1 MKKVFFVI
9 STLNSGG
16 IENYLLR
23 FLKHYD
29 GKFEIYIICKSS
41 CEGELK
47 KSYMD
52 LKNIRFY
59 KGSLSYLN
67 PIPFL
72 LFIRYINSIEP
83 NAICDFTGNFAG
95 IPLFLAKLARVPTRI
110 AFYRGSTN
118 RFKEKLFNKLYNNIM
133 KRLVEYSATSIL
145 SNSQAAF
152 QYFFKDTYSEDNR
165 FHVIYN
171 GINSKEFLRN
181 KENLRVSLNISSNK
195 FVVAHVGR
203 FDPSK
208 NHTTIIR
215 VIQKVLSIDD
225 SFVFILCGKNVDKE
239 LVHFVE
245 NNNLYEN
252 VKLLGYTNEVIK
264 ILNTADCFYFPSI
277 TEGQPNA
284 LIEALIKGLPFVTSN
299 IAPILEVI
307 PFEFRSQTVD
317 TNDIDQATHKLL
329 EIKNSPALQTDLNI
343 SEWAIKKFDSDK
355 LFTMFYN
362 EISK

>member
-1 MKKVFFVI
+1 MKKLVFVVT
-9 STLNSGG
+9 SLNSGG

-23 FLKHYD
+23 FLRNYD
-29 GKFEIYIICKSS
+29 GEFNIYIICKSS
-41 CEGELK
+41 CKGELK
-47 KSYMD
+47 KSYME
-52 LKNIRFY
+52 LKNIHFY
-59 KGSLSYLN
+59 EGGLSYLN

-83 NAICDFTGNFAG
+83 DAICDFTGNFAG
-95 IPLFLAKLARVPTRI
+95 IPLFLAKIARVPTRI

-118 RFKEKLFNKLYNNIM
+118 RFKESAFNKIYNDIM
-133 KRLVEYSATSIL
+133 KYLVCYSATSIL

-152 QYFFKDTYSEDNR
+152 QYFFKDIYNKDSR

-171 GINSKEFLRN
+171 GINSKEFLRD
-181 KENLRVSLNISSNK
+181 KQDLRLSLNISPNK

-203 FDPSK
+203 FDRSK
-208 NHTTIIR
+208 NHSTIIR
-215 VIQKVLSIDD
+215 VIQKVVSIDD

-239 LVHFVE
+239 LISFVE
-245 NNNLYEN
+245 DNNLYEN
-252 VKLLGYTNEVIK
+252 VKLLGYTSEVIK

-317 TNDIDQATHKLL
+317 ANDVEQATYKLL
-329 EIKNSPALQTDLNI
+329 EVKNSPALQTELNI

-355 LFTMFYN
+355 LFAMFYDKL
-362 EISK
+362 SK